1 MNRWLKEASHE
12 DLYASEVHSGLG
24 AGESVKTQLG
34 DGCSEPKMK
43 HNKTELYK
51 GGSSRIEQLIRSSI
65 PFF

>member
-43 HNKTELYK
+43 HNKTE
-51 GGSSRIEQLIRSSI
+51 
-65 PFF
+65 